1 MWSLRVRQQST
12 LDFWALLGSE
22 LSPFVSALVVKYECP
37 EIVSPDAFL
46 GGEA

>member
-22 LSPFVSALVVKYECP
+22 LSSFVSALVVKYECP